1 MLLFLKAA
9 RGRLQHPTINWEP
22 MMKLN
27 PYLTFNGDARAAF
40 EFYAKVLR
48 GQIMMMLTN
57 GESPMRDHVPAS
69 AHQRIA
75 HTRLVIGDQVL
86 MASDGPAGETCD
98 TRGMMVSLMVDSPAE
113 AERIY
118 SELSAGGKVTMP
130 MAETFWAQRFGMFT
144 DKFGIPWMVNC
155 EKPMAA

>member
-1 MLLFLKAA
+1 
-9 RGRLQHPTINWEP
+9 
-22 MMKLN
+22 MKLN
-27 PYLTFNGDARAAF
+27 PYLTFNGNARTAF

-48 GQIMMMLTN
+48 GKIAMMLTN
-57 GESPMRDHVPAS
+57 GETPMRDQCSPGGLD
-69 AHQRIA
+69 RIA

-86 MASDGPAGETCD
+86 MASDSPEGMNCD
-98 TRGMMVSLMVDSPAE
+98 TQGMMVSLVVDTPTE

-118 SELSAGGKVTMP
+118 KELGDGGKVTMP

-155 EKPMAA
+155 EKPM